1 MQPPRLSRGA
11 LAGPGGME
19 PPGAGGAGGGRE
31 RERAGS
37 GGGGNPFGGNPFGGM
52 TALGKRLQR
61 TAQAAGASLQDASSK
76 LAESG
81 SQLLNQEVGALSAQG
96 GEAAAAEAP
105 RFVRLPV
112 ESAYKLKWYDSHQLA
127 SLIEKHLEEQQQ
139 VLDENAQL
147 RRVLAAHVGEEQLR
161 KEARGLHRAAAVR
174 QAAEATNSVLVL
186 SAQQRIRE
194 LQGAVEGLEAE
205 RAALR
210 AEAAAAA
217 AAAPARDGS
226 GRGTRASSVAD
237 DGDVTPVVSPGGSG
251 QLETPGSEDGGG
263 SGPAA
268 AAGPEPADP
277 ELAERHRA
285 LADKLAEAEGR
296 AADLAARLD
305 AALAENQRHEEREL
319 EILREKEAAKQKQQQ
334 LAAENRALEGKLK
347 AGLAAESKKREGAVQ
362 GAEQRAAEA
371 RARAEALEADVQ
383 KSVAL
388 LRESNAKAAE
398 LQQKLGGRTE
408 EKKKLALKV
417 KELEGQ
423 VAKLESTAK
432 REKVRSQKNLKSFEA
447 GKAAEMA
454 QKDSEMHSKTKG
466 LESRLAEYEAKMAE
480 MLNLRAEEKRAHK
493 EKIAGLVTLL
503 QQAKEDLEARDGT
516 REDLEKVA
524 AKNAALEAEL
534 DELQTE
540 RGQLESYRKIRTEL
554 EEGKARMEEELMATA
569 QMVTDLEMKL
579 QTKDHELLG
588 LQEEMLELDA
598 GTAKVKKQ
606 LQLEFQSKLD
616 SMEANQALWPQAA
629 RDSISDLE
637 GKVWSKEEDIR
648 KAKRDLEESEYQRER
663 LQRETADRDQRAT
676 HLENELAH
684 IHKTSDAQK
693 QSLLSQIQEL
703 QRQFEEASQ
712 ELALKEREARTFHS
726 PSKTPSTIQGM
737 DFVYMK
743 NVFMKYIEVS
753 SKQGLLYSSNAEKA
767 AMLPV
772 IATLLQASSEE
783 FATMKRWIGS

>member
-1 MQPPRLSRGA
+1 
-11 LAGPGGME
+11 ME

-31 RERAGS
+31 GERAGS

-217 AAAPARDGS
+217 AAAAPARDGS
-226 GRGTRASSVAD
+226 GWGTRASSVAD

-251 QLETPGSEDGGG
+251 QLETPGSEEGGD

-277 ELAERHRA
+277 ELAERHQA
-285 LADKLAEAEGR
+285 LADKLAEAEHR

-388 LRESNAKAAE
+388 LREGNAKAAE

-423 VAKLESTAK
+423 LAKLESTAK

-466 LESRLAEYEAKMAE
+466 LESRLAEYEAKMTE

-493 EKIAGLVTLL
+493 EKIAGLVNLL

>member
-1 MQPPRLSRGA
+1 M
-11 LAGPGGME
+11 
-19 PPGAGGAGGGRE
+19 
-31 RERAGS
+31 
-37 GGGGNPFGGNPFGGM
+37 
-52 TALGKRLQR
+52 
-61 TAQAAGASLQDASSK
+61 
-76 LAESG
+76 
-81 SQLLNQEVGALSAQG
+81 
-96 GEAAAAEAP
+96 
-105 RFVRLPV
+105 
-112 ESAYKLKWYDSHQLA
+112 
-127 SLIEKHLEEQQQ
+127 
-139 VLDENAQL
+139 
-147 RRVLAAHVGEEQLR
+147 
-161 KEARGLHRAAAVR
+161 
-174 QAAEATNSVLVL
+174 
-186 SAQQRIRE
+186 
-194 LQGAVEGLEAE
+194 
-205 RAALR
+205 
-210 AEAAAAA
+210 
-217 AAAPARDGS
+217 
-226 GRGTRASSVAD
+226 
-237 DGDVTPVVSPGGSG
+237 
-251 QLETPGSEDGGG
+251 
-263 SGPAA
+263 
-268 AAGPEPADP
+268 
-277 ELAERHRA
+277 
-285 LADKLAEAEGR
+285 
-296 AADLAARLD
+296 
-305 AALAENQRHEEREL
+305 
-319 EILREKEAAKQKQQQ
+319 
-334 LAAENRALEGKLK
+334 
-347 AGLAAESKKREGAVQ
+347 
-362 GAEQRAAEA
+362 
-371 RARAEALEADVQ
+371 Q

-466 LESRLAEYEAKMAE
+466 LESRLAEYEAKMKE

-493 EKIAGLVTLL
+493 EKIAGLVNLL

-663 LQRETADRDQRAT
+663 LQRECRR
-676 HLENELAH
+676 
-684 IHKTSDAQK
+684 
-693 QSLLSQIQEL
+693 
-703 QRQFEEASQ
+703 RGV
-712 ELALKEREARTFHS
+712 R
-726 PSKTPSTIQGM
+726 G
-737 DFVYMK
+737 
-743 NVFMKYIEVS
+743 
-753 SKQGLLYSSNAEKA
+753 
-767 AMLPV
+767 PV
-772 IATLLQASSEE
+772 
-783 FATMKRWIGS
+783 

>member
-1 MQPPRLSRGA
+1 MGGRGPPGA
-11 LAGPGGME
+11 GME
-19 PPGAGGAGGGRE
+19 PPGGAAGGGRE
-31 RERAGS
+31 RAGS
-37 GGGGNPFGGNPFGGM
+37 GGNPFGGNPFGGM

-96 GEAAAAEAP
+96 GEEAAAEAP

-217 AAAPARDGS
+217 AAAAAPARDGS
-226 GRGTRASSVAD
+226 GWGTRASSVAD

-251 QLETPGSEDGGG
+251 QLETPGSEEGGD

-277 ELAERHRA
+277 ELAERHQA
-285 LADKLAEAEGR
+285 LADKLAEAEHR

-334 LAAENRALEGKLK
+334 LAAENRALAGKLK
-347 AGLAAESKKREGAVQ
+347 AGLAVESKKREGEVQ

-423 VAKLESTAK
+423 LAKLESTAK

-466 LESRLAEYEAKMAE
+466 LESRLAEYEAKMKE

-493 EKIAGLVTLL
+493 EKIAGLVNLL

-703 QRQFEEASQ
+703 ERQFEEASQ

>member
-1 MQPPRLSRGA
+1 MGGRGPPGA
-11 LAGPGGME
+11 GME
-19 PPGAGGAGGGRE
+19 PPGGAAGGGRE
-31 RERAGS
+31 RAGS
-37 GGGGNPFGGNPFGGM
+37 GGNPFGGNPFGGM

-96 GEAAAAEAP
+96 GEEAAAEAP

-217 AAAPARDGS
+217 AAAAAPARDGS
-226 GRGTRASSVAD
+226 GWGTRASSVAD

-251 QLETPGSEDGGG
+251 QLETPGSEEGGD

-277 ELAERHRA
+277 ELAERHQA
-285 LADKLAEAEGR
+285 LADKLAEAEHR

-334 LAAENRALEGKLK
+334 LAAENPALAGKLK
-347 AGLAAESKKREGAVQ
+347 AGLAAESKKREGVVQ

-423 VAKLESTAK
+423 LAKLESTAK

-466 LESRLAEYEAKMAE
+466 LESRLAEYEAKMKE

-493 EKIAGLVTLL
+493 EKIAGLVNLL

-703 QRQFEEASQ
+703 ERQFEEASQ